1 MYLNVCAS
9 VYMCFECFFFGSFL
23 FSACLVGFFFL
34 FQFVFIF
41 SYFINMLNACLFSD
55 ERARKTMDLGDRA
68 NLRGVGGEEMVIR
81 IYCMKNN
88 ILSIKKRKTCRKIK
102 VKFNV
107 PSLWSSNSF

>member
-1 MYLNVCAS
+1 
-9 VYMCFECFFFGSFL
+9 MCVPLCICVSSAFSLARSYSLLVWWGLFFFYFNL
-23 FSACLVGFFFL
+23 
-34 FQFVFIF
+34 FVFIF

-88 ILSIKKRKTCRKIK
+88 ILSIKKRKRCRKIK

-107 PSLWSSNSF
+107 SSLWSSNSF

>member
-1 MYLNVCAS
+1 
-9 VYMCFECFFFGSFL
+9 MCVPLCICVSSA
-23 FSACLVGFFFL
+23 FSLARSYSLLVWWGFFSYFNL
-34 FQFVFIF
+34 FVFIF
-41 SYFINMLNACLFSD
+41 SYFIVMLNACLFSD

-68 NLRGVGGEEMVIR
+68 DLRGVGGEEMVIR

-107 PSLWSSNSF
+107 PSL

>member
-1 MYLNVCAS
+1 MFRVLFLWLCLFGGV
-9 VYMCFECFFFGSFL
+9 FFSYFNL
-23 FSACLVGFFFL
+23 
-34 FQFVFIF
+34 FVFIF
-41 SYFINMLNACLFSD
+41 SYFIIMLNTCLFSD

-68 NLRGVGGEEMVIR
+68 DLRGVGEEEMVTR

-107 PSLWSSNSF
+107 PSL